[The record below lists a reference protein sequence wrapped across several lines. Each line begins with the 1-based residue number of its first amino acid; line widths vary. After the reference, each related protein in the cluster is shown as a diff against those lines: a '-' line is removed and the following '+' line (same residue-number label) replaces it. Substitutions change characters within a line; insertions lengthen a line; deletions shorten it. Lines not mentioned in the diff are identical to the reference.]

1 MSSIL
6 LNILSIV
13 FFLISSQN
21 SGEINLQIQG
31 AKSDKGVIRVL
42 IFDSKK
48 GYPDQVELAVM
59 FFTVPISDRKSKIK
73 ISDLKPGKYSIAAF
87 HDEDENGSI
96 NTNPFGYPIE
106 KYGFSNN
113 AKAYFGP
120 PDYEKTAFELKDDRK
135 TILINLR

>member
-96 NTNPFGYPIE
+96 NTNPFGYPH
-106 KYGFSNN
+106 
-113 AKAYFGP
+113 
-120 PDYEKTAFELKDDRK
+120 RK
-135 TILINLR
+135 IRVLQQCQSLFWPTRL